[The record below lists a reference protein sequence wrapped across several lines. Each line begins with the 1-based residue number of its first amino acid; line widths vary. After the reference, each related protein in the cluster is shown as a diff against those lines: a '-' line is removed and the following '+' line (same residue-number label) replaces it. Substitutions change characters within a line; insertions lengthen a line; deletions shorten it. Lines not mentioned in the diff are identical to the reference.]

1 MGVGRFFCV
10 ALPFILSAASLVAL
24 LIACLGGV
32 TNKDLYMFRV
42 NATDMQISRSEIQG
56 FIENVTNGN
65 IQMPDLPNVGNLND
79 ILSRDVVE
87 PRQSDNVTAKM
98 LGLDN
103 VYDVA
108 LWGYCE
114 TNNKGE
120 RECTKAE
127 FDWATKHLNTSWIE
141 AVGEISGGRIQIPD
155 EVQDALK
162 AYQTVSK
169 WTQVAYIVSF
179 VSLGLAVITGIFAN
193 CTRVMSCVTFIVAWF
208 AAIVVIAAAALS
220 TVTSSVVVG
229 ALEASAKV
237 YGIRSNFN
245 TTFLALVWIS
255 AAAAAGAAFFW
266 LFTICCCAPN
276 HSSRKSRNRGSTDG
290 EKLLAGSGGNSSY
303 QPLGSPAHQGFYDA
317 QSNNQ
322 YGAPRHQAAGPR
334 ADMAYEPYSH
344 RS

>member
-10 ALPFILSAASLVAL
+10 ALPFILSAASLIAL
-24 LIACLGGV
+24 LIACLAGV

-42 NATDMQISRSEIQG
+42 NATDMQISQSDLKG
-56 FIENVTNGN
+56 LIEGAINTTLGDIPDFPNLGNLGDITSRDTNGN
-65 IQMPDLPNVGNLND
+65 
-79 ILSRDVVE
+79 
-87 PRQSDNVTAKM
+87 VTAAQ
-98 LGLDN
+98 LGIDS

-114 TNNKGE
+114 TDSSGNRN
-120 RECTKAE
+120 CTSPE
-127 FDWATKHLNTSWIE
+127 FDWAADHLNTTWVE
-141 AVGEISGGRIQIPD
+141 AVGAFSGSVISFPEEITK
-155 EVQDALK
+155 ALK
-162 AYQTVSK
+162 TFQTVSK
-169 WTQVAYIVSF
+169 WTQVAYIVAF
-179 VSLGLAVITGIFAN
+179 VSLGLAVLFGIFAN
-193 CTRVMSCVTFIVAWF
+193 CTRVMSCVTFIVASF
-208 AAIVVIAAAALS
+208 AAVIVIAAASLS

-229 ALEASAKV
+229 SLEASAKM
-237 YGIRSNFN
+237 YGVRANFN

-255 AAAAAGAAFFW
+255 AAFASGAAFFW

-276 HSSRKSRNRGSTDG
+276 HNSRKSRNRDSTDG
-290 EKLLAGSGGNSSY
+290 EKLLPITGSKNAAY

-322 YGAPRHQAAGPR
+322 YGAPRHASGGAR